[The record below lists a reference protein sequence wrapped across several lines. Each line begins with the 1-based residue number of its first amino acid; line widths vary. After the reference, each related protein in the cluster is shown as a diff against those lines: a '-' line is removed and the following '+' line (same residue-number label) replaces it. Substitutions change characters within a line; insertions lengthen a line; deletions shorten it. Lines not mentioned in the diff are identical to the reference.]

1 MFRAMG
7 VGRRE
12 SRDGGV
18 DRWNGDPSSW
28 VHQKP
33 KDPKDSVLTGK
44 ELRGTKNQVNKGQM
58 PREFRGQPA
67 PKLTRDPIQCDV
79 QVQKESEQE
88 R

>member
-1 MFRAMG
+1 MFRAVG

-33 KDPKDSVLTGK
+33 KDSKYSVLTRK
-44 ELRGTKNQVNKGQM
+44 ELRGTKNQVNKGQL
-58 PREFRGQPA
+58 PRVFRGRPA

-79 QVQKESEQE
+79 QTESEQE
-88 R
+88 K